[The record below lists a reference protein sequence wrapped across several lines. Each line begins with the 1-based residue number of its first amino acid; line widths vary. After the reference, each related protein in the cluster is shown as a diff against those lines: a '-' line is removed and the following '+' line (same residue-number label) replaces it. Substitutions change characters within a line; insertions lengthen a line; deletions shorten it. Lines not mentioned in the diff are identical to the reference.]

1 MAKGDGFGREATAP
15 RGGRS
20 GAATSAG
27 VRRDR
32 APRTWLDRVIGLVS
46 PSREA
51 ARVAARIKTETMLRA
66 YDGAAGG
73 RRFDGWPTPS
83 TSADTEIG
91 LSLPQLRARCRD
103 LTRNNP
109 HAKRAVTVW
118 TTNLVGD
125 GIVPRARTGDTALDA
140 QVDELFKEFV
150 ETCDA
155 AGQLD
160 FYGLQALSVRG
171 MIDGGEMLI
180 RRRWRRDDDGLPVP
194 VQFQVMEGDHLDHSK
209 TNTFDSGAQIV
220 QGVEFDAIGRRSAYW
235 MFQDH
240 PGDSMRSL
248 RGGLISRPVPASEV
262 AHLYLKERTQT
273 RGVPWGHAVLQA
285 LRDLDDYEDAEIMR
299 KKIESCTVAFVVG
312 QTPEELD
319 DGAAITPQ
327 VTSRDGFNIEK
338 FEPGLIARV
347 TGATDVKFNSP
358 NGPGGF
364 PQYVKVGLHRIAAGY
379 DLPYALLSGDLESVN
394 FVSSRVGLVE
404 FRRLATQRQ
413 HHCVAPM
420 ACQPMWDWFVEAA
433 QLVGKLPRRPIPC
446 EWQPPAFESVNPLDD
461 ANADM
466 VNVRMGKISMPELIA
481 KTGRNPDDVLAE
493 IVEWN
498 EKVDADGQVFDSDP
512 RKVARA
518 GTEQPSITASEQPA
532 PRAAPEA

>member
-1 MAKGDGFGREATAP
+1 MANGDGFGRETTAET
-15 RGGRS
+15 S
-20 GAATSAG
+20 GS
-27 VRRDR
+27 RRAR
-32 APRTWLDRVIGLVS
+32 KPRTWLDRLIGAVS
-46 PSREA
+46 PAREA
-51 ARVAARIKTETMLRA
+51 QRVAARIKTETMLRA

-91 LSLPQLRARCRD
+91 LSLARLRARCRD

-125 GIVPRARTGDTALDA
+125 GIVPRAKTGDAVLDER
-140 QVDELFKEFV
+140 VNSLFKEFV

-160 FYGLQALSVRG
+160 FYGLQTLAVRG

-180 RRRWRRDDDGLPVP
+180 RRRWRRGDDGLPVP
-194 VQFQVMEGDHLDHSK
+194 VQFQVLEGDHLDHNK
-209 TNTFDSGAQIV
+209 TNTFDSGARIV
-220 QGVEFDAIGRRSAYW
+220 QGVEFDAIGNRSAYW
-235 MFQDH
+235 LFRDH
-240 PGDSMRSL
+240 PGDSFPSFRD
-248 RGGLISRPVPASEV
+248 GLVSRAVPASEV

-273 RGVPWGHAVLQA
+273 RGVPWGHAVLQR

-299 KKIESCTVAFVVG
+299 KKVEACVVAFVLG
-312 QTPEELD
+312 QTPEEVE
-319 DGAAITPQ
+319 DGQSIAPEVINQ
-327 VTSRDGFNIEK
+327 DGFAVEK

-347 TGATDVKFNSP
+347 KGGTDVKFNSP
-358 NGPGGF
+358 TGPGGF
-364 PQYVKVGLHRIAAGY
+364 PQYVKVGMHSVAAGY
-379 DLPYALLSGDLESVN
+379 DLPYSLLSGDLADVN
-394 FVSSRVGLVE
+394 FTSSRVGLVE

-413 HHCVAPM
+413 WQCVVKM

-433 QLVGKLPRRPIPC
+433 QLVGKLPMRSIPC
-446 EWQPPAFESVNPLDD
+446 DWQPPAFESVNPLDD

-466 VNVRMGKISMPELIA
+466 VNVRSGKVTMPELIA

-493 IVEWN
+493 HIEWKKKVE
-498 EKVDADGQVFDSDP
+498 AAGLVFDSDP
-512 RKVARA
+512 SKVARA
-518 GTEQPSITASEQPA
+518 GTEQPSVTASEKPE
-532 PRAAPEA
+532 PRAAQKA

>member
-1 MAKGDGFGREATAP
+1 MAKGDGFGREVMAP

-20 GAATSAG
+20 VAATSAG

-91 LSLPQLRARCRD
+91 LSLPRLRARCRD
-103 LTRNNP
+103 MTRNNP
-109 HAKRAVTVW
+109 HAKRAVSVW
-118 TTNLVGD
+118 TTNLVGT
-125 GIVPRARTGDTALDA
+125 GIVPRADTGDADLNKRVDA
-140 QVDELFKEFV
+140 LFKEFV

-160 FYGLQALSVRG
+160 FYGLQTLAVRG
-171 MIDGGEMLI
+171 MIDGGETLI
-180 RRRWRRDDDGLPVP
+180 RRRWRRGDDVLPVP
-194 VQFQVMEGDHLDHSK
+194 VQFQVMEGDHLDHTK
-209 TNTFDSGAQIV
+209 TNAFESGARIV
-220 QGVEFDAIGRRSAYW
+220 QGVEFNAIGQRSAYW
-235 MFQDH
+235 MFRDH
-240 PGDSMRSL
+240 PGDSFPSFRD
-248 RGGLISRPVPASEV
+248 GLVSRAVPASEV

-299 KKIESCTVAFVVG
+299 KKIESCTVAVVVG

-319 DGAAITPQ
+319 DGTAITPQ
-327 VTSRDGFNIEK
+327 VTDQNGVRVER
-338 FEPGLIARV
+338 FEPGLILRT

-379 DLPYALLSGDLESVN
+379 DLPYSLLSGDLADVN
-394 FVSSRVGLVE
+394 FTSSRVGLVE

-413 HHCVAPM
+413 HHCIAPM

-433 QLVGKLPRRPIPC
+433 QLVGKLPMRPIPC
-446 EWQPPAFESVNPLDD
+446 RWQPQAFESVNPLAD

-466 VNVRMGKISMPELIA
+466 INVRMGKVSMPEIIA
-481 KTGRNPDDVLAE
+481 TTGENPDDVLAAH
-493 IVEWN
+493 VEWKK
-498 EKVDADGQVFDSDP
+498 KVDEAGLVFDSDP
-512 RKVARA
+512 SKVARA